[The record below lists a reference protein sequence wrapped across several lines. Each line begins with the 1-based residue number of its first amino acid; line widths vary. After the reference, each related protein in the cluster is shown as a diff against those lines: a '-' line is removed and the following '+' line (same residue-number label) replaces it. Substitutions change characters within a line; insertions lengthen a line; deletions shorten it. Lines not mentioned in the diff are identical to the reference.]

1 MIIIKALEEKIKK
14 DGKVLPGD
22 ILQVSNFLN
31 HQIDPNIMREIG
43 IEIARLYKD
52 TGVTKILTV
61 ESSGVAIALAAAL
74 EMNVPFVF
82 AKKGHPSNISKDT
95 YSAEVRSF
103 TKGNV
108 NRISV
113 SREYLNSTDKVLIVD
128 DFLAKGEALNGLIS
142 IAEDAGATVAGAAI
156 AIEKGYQG
164 GGDQIRS
171 RGIRV
176 ESLAIVD
183 KMYDDDLE
191 FRPQ

>member
-52 TGVTKILTV
+52 AGVTKILTV

-113 SREYLNSTDKVLIVD
+113 SREYLSSTDKVLIVD